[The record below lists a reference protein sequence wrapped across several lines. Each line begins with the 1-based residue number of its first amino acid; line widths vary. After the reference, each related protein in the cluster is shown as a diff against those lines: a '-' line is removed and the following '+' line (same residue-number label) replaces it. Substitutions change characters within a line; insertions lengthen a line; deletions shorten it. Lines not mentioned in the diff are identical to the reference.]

1 VISALRQKCTE
12 DTTLRAFVDALSPEQ
27 LEFEGTVED
36 DPRQRVPI
44 PMSRRTLIAIA
55 AAAAIAVAAI
65 GAGVHSLMRERSPAA
80 GTGDV
85 IAYSCKERK
94 NVWYAVCVMNTD
106 GSGKQR
112 LTTGLTTTD
121 PAWSPDGRQIAFTR
135 NEDVGEFTTFTDDD
149 VFVMNADGDNVRQLT
164 PEVDGNSSGQPSW
177 SPDGRTIVYV
187 RGPSIASAVVSATPL
202 AFGELVRVPADGG
215 AGKRLT
221 RGEPDGAPAWSP
233 DGREIV
239 FVRGR
244 DLNKASGDMDLF
256 VLDAAGGT
264 PRRLTNTPHSL
275 ETAPAWSP
283 DGTRIAFARSYLNSA
298 YTGEATIFVINRDG
312 SGESL
317 VLRHKLFS
325 ETSYGLSWS
334 PDGRSIVLETGEL
347 DCTVVATVRIASPGL
362 RRLTSCTG
370 PFRAAVG
377 PSWQPDAV
385 SGAAG

>member
-1 VISALRQKCTE
+1 
-12 DTTLRAFVDALSPEQ
+12 
-27 LEFEGTVED
+27 
-36 DPRQRVPI
+36 
-44 PMSRRTLIAIA
+44 MSRRALIAICA
-55 AAAAIAVAAI
+55 GAAIAVI
-65 GAGVHSLMRERSPAA
+65 GIGVGLYVVVRGDPLPAGS
-80 GTGDV
+80 GDV
-85 IAYSCKERK
+85 VAYSCKERK

-106 GSGKQR
+106 GSGKKR

-149 VFVMNADGDNVRQLT
+149 VFAMDAHGDNVRQLT
-164 PEVDGNSSGQPSW
+164 REVNGSSSSQPAW
-177 SPDGRTIVYV
+177 SPDGRTIMYV
-187 RGPSIASAVVSATPL
+187 RGPSIASAVVSSTPL
-202 AFGELVRVPADGG
+202 AFGELRSMNAAGG
-215 AGKRLT
+215 EGRRLT
-221 RGEPDGAPAWSP
+221 RGEPDAAPAWSP

-239 FVRGR
+239 FVRGH
-244 DLNKASGDMDLF
+244 DLNKPSGDMDLF
-256 VLDAAGGT
+256 VVGAAGGT
-264 PRRLTNTPHSL
+264 PRPLTHTPDSL

-283 DGTRIAFARSYLNSA
+283 DGSRIAFARSYSDSA
-298 YTGEATIFVINRDG
+298 FTGEAAIFVIDRDG

-347 DCTVVATVRIASPGL
+347 DCTAVATVRIATREL

-370 PFRAAVG
+370 PFRASVG

-385 SGAAG
+385 SDS